1 LIENKNMQNLENE
14 TIEQQIPS
22 EQKESSTTQNILDSA
37 DPVQVIELVVE
48 AGKFVLDTSK
58 DVVSSITDHIDINF

>member
-1 LIENKNMQNLENE
+1 MQNLENE

-22 EQKESSTTQNILDSA
+22 EQKESNTTQNILDSA

-48 AGKFVLDTSK
+48 AGKFVLDTGK
-58 DVVSSITDHIDINF
+58 DVVSSIADHIDINF

>member
-1 LIENKNMQNLENE
+1 MQNLENE